1 MKLILVHISPII
13 KYPPAL
19 SVLKTLNDLGIDL
32 TLCTTDIDSAT
43 ASVCEN
49 RGIKVINFESNYEKP
64 ISPLLKLIRLLVLRN
79 QLWKEIDNIYDSD
92 TMIWV
97 FSDLALKH
105 LGSKLLEKKFILH
118 MFELSEKT
126 IFYRKIPF
134 ISLNTKMYAKKAV
147 NVIQAEYNRAHISKT
162 WWDLER
168 LPYVLPNKPY
178 IDFEIDRYSSVSD
191 KEASIVINHLKGK
204 KIILYQGILS
214 PERPLVE
221 MINAVNDL
229 GDEYA
234 FVIISSGKNIYENIS
249 SNYYFLPF
257 IAPPYHLEVTSN
269 AYIGVLSYVP
279 SNNEYSKLNSLY
291 CAPNK
296 IYEYSM
302 FGVPMIGNDIP
313 GLSHVLETNGC
324 GVCFEKFEVLDIKK
338 AIKEVENNY
347 ESLAQKAKEF
357 YGKTDIE
364 LKIKE
369 IMDSANS

>member
-1 MKLILVHISPII
+1 
-13 KYPPAL
+13 
-19 SVLKTLNDLGIDL
+19 
-32 TLCTTDIDSAT
+32 
-43 ASVCEN
+43 
-49 RGIKVINFESNYEKP
+49 
-64 ISPLLKLIRLLVLRN
+64 
-79 QLWKEIDNIYDSD
+79 
-92 TMIWV
+92 
-97 FSDLALKH
+97 
-105 LGSKLLEKKFILH
+105 
-118 MFELSEKT
+118 
-126 IFYRKIPF
+126 
-134 ISLNTKMYAKKAV
+134 
-147 NVIQAEYNRAHISKT
+147 
-162 WWDLER
+162 
-168 LPYVLPNKPY
+168 
-178 IDFEIDRYSSVSD
+178 
-191 KEASIVINHLKGK
+191 
-204 KIILYQGILS
+204 
-214 PERPLVE
+214 